1 MGPCDVYELDAVE
14 MKDRLCNALIRHK
27 ACFNLRPTG
36 RQVGA
41 IAVSMVGWFLL
52 LIYVHPSEIVR
63 LHGCRVDEHSTQGD
77 TGEGRL
83 GRCRL
88 FRASSS
94 QEMIGAGRTMDN
106 LEFALYNYC
115 L

>member
-27 ACFNLRPTG
+27 ACFNLHLTG

-63 LHGCRVDEHSTQGD
+63 LHGCRVDEHSTQG
-77 TGEGRL
+77 THWR
-83 GRCRL
+83 RKT
-88 FRASSS
+88 
-94 QEMIGAGRTMDN
+94 RTMSIVQGVVVTRNDWRRSDDG
-106 LEFALYNYC
+106 
-115 L
+115 